1 MQVFDGLP
9 RRVFDLQKNR
19 ITGSVSIVETND
31 YNMDDLKEVSKLA
44 QSLEELKPD
53 AKEDTVDTIDDW
65 LLTN

>member
-1 MQVFDGLP
+1 MHLFDGMP
-9 RRVFDLQKNR
+9 SRVFDLKNNR

-44 QSLEELKPD
+44 QGLEELGPD